1 MQNRK
6 VARRNDDA
14 NLKGLA
20 DICFGQ
26 TLGKI
31 SVQLINE
38 EIRPGRDG
46 WWGTGGMHR
55 NVAASFEKPV
65 TVISNAVS
73 AIYAS
78 GARDGR
84 SCESRPSAAVSLA
97 ALPDT
102 PSHLPELP
110 ERAP

>member
-1 MQNRK
+1 
-6 VARRNDDA
+6 
-14 NLKGLA
+14 
-20 DICFGQ
+20 
-26 TLGKI
+26 
-31 SVQLINE
+31 
-38 EIRPGRDG
+38 
-46 WWGTGGMHR
+46 MHR

-65 TVISNAVS
+65 TVISNAAS

-78 GARDGR
+78 GVRDGR
-84 SCESRPSAAVSLA
+84 SCQSRPSAAVSLA